1 MIPNVVTRFG
11 LHKPSIGIFG
21 KVHIHPLS
29 IVLIVLACGAGLW
42 REIVVLFIL
51 IMLHELGHAAT
62 AYSLGYEVESVSLL
76 PFGGVARMSYGN
88 IGFTPK
94 HEALIAISGPMVN
107 FILTLFAVLL
117 SALGFWSHAFAY
129 DTIRLNTWIA
139 VFNLLPAMPLD
150 GGRILRAARSRSHG
164 FETATREAYAV
175 GMVFATVLLMLGGIS
190 LWAGYPHF
198 GILVLG
204 VFLFVSA
211 WVGRREIRM
220 ELMRFLDA
228 KKRRQKQSIDEVRS
242 FAVPS
247 EATVKDVVTRF
258 GPDRFHLI
266 YVIGDSGEVHHVLQE
281 DDLLKAVFDGEWLK
295 PVGEVH

>member
-1 MIPNVVTRFG
+1 MIPNVITRFG

-21 KVHIHPLS
+21 KVQIHPLS
-29 IVLIVLACGAGLW
+29 IVLIVFACGAGLW

-51 IMLHELGHAAT
+51 IMLHELGHAAA

-94 HEALIAISGPMVN
+94 HEAFIAISGPLVN
-107 FILTLFAVLL
+107 FILILFAVLL
-117 SALGFWSHAFAY
+117 SALGFWSHAFAF

-139 VFNLLPAMPLD
+139 VFNLLPALPLD
-150 GGRILRAARSRSHG
+150 GGRILRAARSRSNG

-175 GMVFATVLLMLGGIS
+175 AMIFATVLLMLGGIS

-228 KKRRQKQSIDEVRS
+228 KKRRQRQSIDEVRS

-266 YVIGDSGEVHHVLQE
+266 YVIDDSGEVHHVLQE